1 MKNNLVITKQD
12 DVFTNSLLI
21 SEKLE
26 VPHKVLFN
34 TIERIVKKQ
43 CDSRAI
49 VFEQKFI
56 KSSFINKMGRTYPM
70 YLLNEPAFSKL
81 VMNLSGYEKAEVIQ
95 DMFIEAFFL
104 MKRALLNQQNA
115 SWLESRDIGKQ
126 ARLELSDT
134 IKDFVDYAS
143 DQGSQNAKFYYSTIT
158 SMTYKALE
166 LIDKNKSTPIRDMLT
181 SMELG
186 FLMVAE
192 KIAEKALI
200 EGMDNKMHYK
210 EIYYFAKD
218 RLIEFSNSIPNV
230 KRKEL
235 K

>member
-1 MKNNLVITKQD
+1 
-12 DVFTNSLLI
+12 
-21 SEKLE
+21 
-26 VPHKVLFN
+26 
-34 TIERIVKKQ
+34 
-43 CDSRAI
+43 
-49 VFEQKFI
+49 
-56 KSSFINKMGRTYPM
+56 
-70 YLLNEPAFSKL
+70 
-81 VMNLSGYEKAEVIQ
+81 
-95 DMFIEAFFL
+95 
-104 MKRALLNQQNA
+104 
-115 SWLESRDIGKQ
+115 
-126 ARLELSDT
+126 
-134 IKDFVDYAS
+134 
-143 DQGSQNAKFYYSTIT
+143 
-158 SMTYKALE
+158 MTYKALE